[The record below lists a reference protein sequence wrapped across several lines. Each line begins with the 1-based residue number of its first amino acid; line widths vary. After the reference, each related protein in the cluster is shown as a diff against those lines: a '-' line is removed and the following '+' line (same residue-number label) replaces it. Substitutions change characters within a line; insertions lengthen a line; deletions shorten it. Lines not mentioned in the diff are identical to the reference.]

1 MEYLGKQG
9 NQNKKN
15 LIEIDDRDDGR
26 DGNGKLGDEKI
37 DLKKKDTDEHESEI
51 VNAEQEK
58 EYSGFEMRVFTD
70 LCSIYIVQQQV
81 LYALDM
87 SDLFHIIYINILY
100 IFVTSVIPL
109 TCTYIF
115 LLFFYFIH
123 FFHSLDNLI

>member
-87 SDLFHIIYINILY
+87 SDLYYLFHIIYY
-100 IFVTSVIPL
+100 IFVISVIPL
-109 TCTYIF
+109 ICAYVF
-115 LLFFYFIH
+115 LLFFYFTH
-123 FFHSLDNLI
+123 LLI

>member
-9 NQNKKN
+9 NLNKKN

-87 SDLFHIIYINILY
+87 SDFILFISYNIYVYILY

-109 TCTYIF
+109 TCAYIF

-123 FFHSLDNLI
+123 LLI